1 LKLLIA
7 SSSLLAIPLFTE
19 IERSS
24 KHQILG
30 VLTNPD
36 KPTGRGQ
43 KIESNE
49 LALWA
54 TKKNYPTYKPSNSV
68 EIESVISELN
78 PDLIITMA
86 FGQLIKHNELLVPKY
101 GWINIH
107 FSVLPKWRGAA
118 PVQHA
123 ILQGENQTGVT
134 IFKLDE
140 GMDTGPVYASK
151 SVSIN
156 SNESTHEVLERL
168 SVVGAEMTIEV
179 LDLVESGVE
188 PTPQASSGS
197 SMAPKIKKSD
207 GKINWSLTTSE
218 IHNRFR
224 ALSDNPGVWCLFG
237 DQRLKIDGLRIT
249 NLPTQLTPGQVE
261 IEKEKLIVGTKD
273 GAIELLQVTPSGR
286 NSMTVAEFIRGL
298 SVRDGLYLG

>member
-1 LKLLIA
+1 MKLLIA

-68 EIESVISELN
+68 EIESVISELK
-78 PDLIITMA
+78 PDLVITMA
-86 FGQLIKHNELLVPKY
+86 FGQLIKHNELIVPKY

-156 SNESTHEVLERL
+156 SNESTREVLERL

-188 PTPQASSGS
+188 PAPQASSGS

-249 NLPTQLTPGQVE
+249 YLPTQLTPGQVE

>member
-1 LKLLIA
+1 MKLLIA

-68 EIESVISELN
+68 EIESVISELK
-78 PDLIITMA
+78 PDLVITMA
-86 FGQLIKHNELLVPKY
+86 FGQLIKHNELIVPKY

-237 DQRLKIDGLRIT
+237 DRRLKIDRLRIT
-249 NLPTQLTPGQVE
+249 YLPTQLTPGQVE

>member
-1 LKLLIA
+1 MKLLIA

-68 EIESVISELN
+68 EIESVISELK
-78 PDLIITMA
+78 PDLVITMA
-86 FGQLIKHNELLVPKY
+86 FGQLIKHNELILPKY

-156 SNESTHEVLERL
+156 SNESTREVLERL

-249 NLPTQLTPGQVE
+249 YLPTQLTPGQVE